1 VVVVDSVVLNA
12 KAYLNGQ
19 IVDCC
24 IAIEEGIID
33 KIGKET
39 QMPNADQK
47 NDLHG
52 HLLVLPGLIDTHVH
66 LRDEDKAYKEDF
78 TSGTS
83 AAAAGGFTTVLDM
96 PNNAPITMSAQT
108 LRNRMETAQR
118 RIVVNT
124 GFYSEFPQTLPEI
137 REIANQGAVGF
148 KLFMGEQ
155 MGGVNVD
162 DNTAIT
168 EALKTTAEVKLPVAI
183 HAEDHTLLAANEAKL
198 KQTKK
203 TAPADYLRAHT
214 KEVERMAVERIVKL
228 SAKTGAQLH
237 FCHISTKESV
247 ATIVEAKKTQKNITC
262 EVTPNHLMLSS
273 DEVERHGS
281 LAIIAPPL
289 RDRLE
294 VEALWQSVNEGLI
307 DTFGSDHAPHTIEEK
322 QANDIWEVKA
332 GIPGLEV
339 TLPLMLTM
347 VRKGKLGLEQVV
359 SHLAENPAQ
368 IYGLTDRGY
377 LKAGQAADLTIVDY
391 QSQFKIDASKFK
403 SKAKFSPYNGWEV
416 NGKPVKTI
424 VGGQIVYE
432 DNQIVAK
439 GGTGKIV
446 RGGPM

>member
-1 VVVVDSVVLNA
+1 MIVDSVILNA
-12 KAYLNGQ
+12 KAYLKGQ
-19 IVDCC
+19 ITDCC
-24 IAIEEGIID
+24 IAIEEGIIH

-47 NDLHG
+47 INLHSR
-52 HLLVLPGLIDTHVH
+52 LLVLPGLIDTHVH
-66 LRDEDKAYKEDF
+66 LRDEGKAYKEDF

-96 PNNAPITMSAQT
+96 PNNTPITMSAQT
-108 LRNRMETAQR
+108 LRNRIETAQR

-137 REIANQGAVGF
+137 KEIANQGAVGF
-148 KLFMGEQ
+148 KLFMGDQ
-155 MGGVNVD
+155 IGGVNID

-168 EALKTTAEVKLPVAI
+168 EALKATTEVKLPVAI
-183 HAEDHTLLAANEAKL
+183 HAEDHTLLATNEAKL
-198 KQTKK
+198 KQAKK

-214 KEVERMAVERIVKL
+214 KEVERVAVERIIKL
-228 SAKTGAQLH
+228 SAKTEAQLH
-237 FCHISTKESV
+237 FCHISTKEGV
-247 ATIVEAKKTQKNITC
+247 ATITEAKKTQKNITC
-262 EVTPNHLMLSS
+262 EVTPNHLMLSNE
-273 DEVERHGS
+273 EVERYGA
-281 LAIIAPPL
+281 LAIMAPPL

-294 VEALWQSVNEGLI
+294 VEALWQSVNEGLV
-307 DTFGSDHAPHTIEEK
+307 DTFGSDHAPHTLEEK
-322 QANDIWEVKA
+322 QANNIWEVKA

-347 VRKGKLGLEQVV
+347 VKKGKLCLEQVV

-391 QSQFKIDASKFK
+391 QNPFKIDASKFK

-432 DNQIVAK
+432 ENEVVAK

-446 RGGPM
+446 RGGAR